1 MKTTKTYE
9 TIIKDKYLRDKDL
22 GQLRPNLINLTRGNI
37 RIVCLN
43 LIDENLSI
51 TDEKVFKNYFKNET
65 VHDLRRQVEDYDI
78 EGFRPIYNF
87 LKGDTETIQSYNA
100 LELIAV
106 LINFHPRPYNYYRN
120 ENIEPKET
128 EATETTEATEAT
140 EATNSLNYV
149 SDLENGT
156 STIVI
161 KPKNKN
167 FFFWYS
173 NASIASKILLFSGTF
188 LLITLI
194 SISTKH
200 ILYNETRWMVWQDD
214 HYVEVA
220 FDSQTYYINELK
232 LYKEDRILHFR
243 EISVTCDT
251 IFFDK
256 NGDVKFWYGKNTD
269 KALEY
274 FTALGLHPETG
285 KTLKPITKY
294 MIDTHICKEPQQ

>member
-9 TIIKDKYLRDKDL
+9 TVIKEKYLSDKESGL
-22 GQLRPNLINLTRGNI
+22 LRPNLSYLTRGNI
-37 RIVCLN
+37 RTACLN

-51 TDEKVFKNYFKNET
+51 TDEIVFKNYFKNECSQ
-65 VHDLRRQVEDYDI
+65 DLRRQVEVYNI

-106 LINFHPRPYNYYRN
+106 LINFYPRPYKYYRN
-120 ENIEPKET
+120 ETIGTTET
-128 EATETTEATEAT
+128 ETSE
-140 EATNSLNYV
+140 SVKYV
-149 SDLENGT
+149 SDLKTGT
-156 STIVI
+156 ATIVV

-173 NASIASKILLFSGTF
+173 NASIASKILLFTGSF
-188 LLITLI
+188 LCITLI
-194 SISTKH
+194 ALSIKYIKH
-200 ILYNETRWMVWQDD
+200 NDTRWMIWQDD

-220 FDSQTYYINELK
+220 FNAENYNTNQLK
-232 LYKEDRILHFR
+232 LYKEDRFLHFR

-251 IFFDK
+251 NFFSNDGGVK
-256 NGDVKFWYGKNTD
+256 NWYGKSTD
-269 KALEY
+269 TALDY

-285 KTLKPITKY
+285 KTLKPITQY
-294 MIDTHICKEPQQ
+294 MIDTHICDGP